1 MFRKRCRL
9 CGGKLVDNKCTLC
22 GLDNSKSDADY
33 TVNVNHCDGKPLT
46 HVHMEEKKEQPKE
59 KENVAQEQPKESV
72 AQEQPKE
79 SVAQEQY
86 KELDEETSEVQ
97 TEDLE
102 DSVELPEIEPVF
114 QAEKENKNSKKGW
127 IATLAAII
135 LVLGLEGIGE
145 IADVASEWFQGNAE
159 KEMQET
165 IEVVDYDDSQ
175 YEYATW
181 ELSDIGDIFEEDLQ
195 RGEYIVGV
203 HIPEGTYKV
212 NNLGGYTYLA
222 LDDFEN
228 LIYIGEEF
236 RGTGKEVEDLRCYT
250 GAKLKVDGE
259 NMLHFYSENAQCE
272 RMVSLE
278 NPLKESV
285 EVKNEFV
292 AGVHFPAG
300 TYDIVEAQSLN
311 TGVKF
316 SYIVPETIAEDSE
329 EEDSQVTGLIWIDAS
344 MQEFVY
350 KNLYLPEG
358 TRVFVEGGDSVHL
371 EPSDGLPESYEGY
384 YYMHE

>member
-46 HVHMEEKKEQPKE
+46 HVHVEEKKEEPKE
-59 KENVAQEQPKESV
+59 KENA
-72 AQEQPKE
+72 
-79 SVAQEQY
+79 AQEQY
-86 KELDEETSEVQ
+86 KEPDEETREVR
-97 TEDLE
+97 TGDLE
-102 DSVELPEIEPVF
+102 DSVELPKIEPVF
-114 QAEKENKNSKKGW
+114 QTEKENKNSKKGW
-127 IATLAAII
+127 IATLDAII

-145 IADVASEWFQGNAE
+145 IADVASEWFQGNTE

-181 ELSDIGDIFEEDLQ
+181 ELSEIGDIFEEDLQ
-195 RGEYIVGV
+195 QGEYIVGV

-272 RMVSLE
+272 QMVSLE

-311 TGVKF
+311 TGVEF
-316 SYIVPETIAEDSE
+316 SYIVPGTIAEDSE
-329 EEDSQVTGLIWIDAS
+329 EEYSQVTGLIWIDAS
-344 MQEFVY
+344 MREFVY

-358 TRVFVEGGDSVHL
+358 TKVLVEGGDSVHL
-371 EPSDGLPESYEGY
+371 KPSDRIPESYEGY
-384 YYMHE
+384 YATYE